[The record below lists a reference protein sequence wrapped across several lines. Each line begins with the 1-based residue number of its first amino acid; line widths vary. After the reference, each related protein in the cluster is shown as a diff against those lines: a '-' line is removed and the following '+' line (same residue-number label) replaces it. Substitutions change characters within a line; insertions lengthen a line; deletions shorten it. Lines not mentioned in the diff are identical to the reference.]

1 MNALFRTRRGFR
13 SVLVAV
19 GVVCA
24 GVAARAQEVPV
35 RIVTAQGAREIILVR
50 RSGAE
55 LQYRMPDAPPG
66 VTASFN
72 PSVVER
78 ADFAFTLDLPAVHEA
93 MRRRQWLPAAQR
105 LMAAV
110 QPALPYLDLPDNNV
124 FDPALLAGR
133 CLLRAAGAQAAA
145 GEAGDAGAAE
155 TARQLYGRAHEV
167 LRQVSAAGWNTEAE
181 PAGILGILG
190 LVEASRLD
198 DAANALQ
205 RAREPDIGDR
215 AYGMYWYATA
225 RLRHAQG
232 QPAEALEAA
241 LRSMLYETKD
251 IESFPGAMLQ
261 AAIGYEDI
269 NEFHRAR
276 DLYFET
282 ARLFRGTPWGIAAHR
297 RLEGL
302 MKQGRAD
309 ADEPADIAGVF
320 FGSVEDMN
328 AVITAFLEASAA
340 ETTDDPPA
348 AAEAPPAVQDPN
360 PQE

>member
-1 MNALFRTRRGFR
+1 
-13 SVLVAV
+13 
-19 GVVCA
+19 
-24 GVAARAQEVPV
+24 V
-35 RIVTAQGAREIILVR
+35 RIHTAQGARELILLR
-50 RSGAE
+50 RAGAE

-72 PSVVER
+72 PGVVER
-78 ADFAFTLDLPAVHEA
+78 ADFAFALDLPAVHEA
-93 MRRRQWLPAAQR
+93 MRRRQWLPAAER
-105 LMAAV
+105 LLAAV
-110 QPALPYLDLPDNNV
+110 QPALPYLDLPDNNA

-133 CLLRAAGAQAAA
+133 CLLRAAGEQAAA
-145 GEAGDAGAAE
+145 GAAGDAGAAAV
-155 TARQLYGRAHEV
+155 ARQLYGRAYEV
-167 LRQVSAAGWNTEAE
+167 LRQVAAAAWHVEAE
-181 PAGILGILG
+181 PAGLLGIAG
-190 LVEASRLD
+190 LVEAERTD
-198 DAANALQ
+198 DAENALR
-205 RAREPDIGDR
+205 RAREPEIGDR
-215 AYGMYWYATA
+215 AHGMYWYATA

-232 QPAEALEAA
+232 RPAEALEAA

-261 AAIGYEDI
+261 AAISYEDI

-282 ARLFRGTPWGIAAHR
+282 ARLFRGTSWGRAAHR

-302 MKQGRAD
+302 MKQGRAA

-328 AVITAFLEASAA
+328 AVITAFLEATAA
-340 ETTDDPPA
+340 DAPDDPPPA
-348 AAEAPPAVQDPN
+348 PAESKPAVQDPN